1 MDFIQSLFLKISM
14 IFDSR
19 SFIFFHGTNL
29 PKNWTKLV
37 LCSKMPILIKL
48 YNKKKW
54 CYALVLRPFEI
65 MTLDVVDSL
74 RIPWSPIL
82 CKVGLLFFNFSP
94 IWCYLSNRFWLVI
107 LKNAFFNHRSF
118 SCDSKDYY
126 TLFLKGS
133 GQEFWS

>member
-1 MDFIQSLFLKISM
+1 MDFIFPLFIKISM
-14 IFDSR
+14 IFDSP
-19 SFIFFHGTNL
+19 SLIFFHPTNL
-29 PKNWTKLV
+29 LKNWTNLV

-126 TLFLKGS
+126 RLFFKCS
-133 GQEFWS
+133 RQEFWK